1 MQIAANVAEQVNQFE
16 EELNRYLLQEVLIIE
31 QMLDPTLYS
40 NDIENYP
47 LDWSS
52 AEALT
57 FKEIL
62 E

>member
-16 EELNRYLLQEVLIIE
+16 EDLNRYMLQEVLIIE

-40 NDIENYP
+40 NNITNYP

-52 AEALT
+52 ADALT
-57 FKEIL
+57 FKEI
-62 E
+62 